1 MLPYILCASASI
13 LAAALAV
20 KLLLLKKDID
30 EIWQELGERLSDETN
45 TLLSVSSRDKHIIAL
60 ASKLNE
66 QLRLLRAQRR
76 EYASGNQALKDAV
89 TNISHD
95 LRTPLTAIAGYLDL
109 LEAEDGSPAA
119 KKYISIIQNR
129 SELLSQLTEELFFY
143 SVTLTKE
150 GGLCLKPVILN
161 RVLEESIAAFYTEFQ
176 ERGIVPDIQMPAAKV
191 IRTADAA
198 ALSRIFS
205 NILHNAIKYSG
216 GDLRICFTED
226 GTLSFSNTADGLSD
240 IEVGRLFDRFYTVE
254 DARGATGLGL
264 SIAKKLTEQMGG
276 SIYAKYE
283 EGRLSIFLQL

>member
-1 MLPYILCASASI
+1 M
-13 LAAALAV
+13 
-20 KLLLLKKDID
+20 
-30 EIWQELGERLSDETN
+30 
-45 TLLSVSSRDKHIIAL
+45 
-60 ASKLNE
+60 
-66 QLRLLRAQRR
+66 
-76 EYASGNQALKDAV
+76 
-89 TNISHD
+89 
-95 LRTPLTAIAGYLDL
+95 
-109 LEAEDGSPAA
+109 
-119 KKYISIIQNR
+119 
-129 SELLSQLTEELFFY
+129 
-143 SVTLTKE
+143 
-150 GGLCLKPVILN
+150 
-161 RVLEESIAAFYTEFQ
+161 LEESIAAFYTEFQ